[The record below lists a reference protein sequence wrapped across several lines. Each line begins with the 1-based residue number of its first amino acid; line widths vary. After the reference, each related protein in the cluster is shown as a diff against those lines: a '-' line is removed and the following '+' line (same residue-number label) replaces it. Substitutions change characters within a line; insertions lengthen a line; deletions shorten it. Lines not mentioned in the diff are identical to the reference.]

1 MRPGLQTQSKP
12 ASSNGNQADAARE
25 AAAVE
30 AKRKADA
37 DAAAE
42 AKRQADADAAA
53 AAKRKADADAEA
65 RRQAETDA
73 ETARRASAEA
83 DAKRKADADAQAA
96 RTAAASA
103 AAASASAS
111 ASANVT
117 NDADKAAAEV
127 SRLEMSLAAAER
139 KLAEASRPK
148 AAPVEDLESPAC
160 IWNNFLSREE
170 AEGKIAGNADG
181 TFLIRTRSENPG
193 QFIMALVFKG
203 RPTHHLME
211 KVNGIW
217 QINKKSYGSHAT
229 VGEVRKQT
237 RPWRKKGGSLI

>member
-1 MRPGLQTQSKP
+1 V
-12 ASSNGNQADAARE
+12 
-25 AAAVE
+25 AAAAE

-42 AKRQADADAAA
+42 AKRKADADAAAEAKRKADADAAA

-65 RRQAETDA
+65 GRQAEADA
-73 ETARRASAEA
+73 EAARRASAEA

-96 RTAAASA
+96 RNAASA
-103 AAASASAS
+103 AAASASAN
-111 ASANVT
+111 AT
-117 NDADKAAAEV
+117 DDADKAAAEV

-148 AAPVEDLESPAC
+148 AAPVEDLENPAC

-181 TFLIRTRSENPG
+181 TFLIRKRSENPG

-229 VGEVRKQT
+229 VGEVRNWT
-237 RPWRKKGGSLI
+237 RRWKRKREWGGGLM